1 MSVPAYQQMFV
12 GKSLEVLTE
21 LVNAYFG
28 QPDALLAAI
37 CALPGIPTQTRAAMT
52 KPSTKN
58 TLNGLAP
65 VEYLAGGLLKH
76 SSARPGATILA
87 DWAMGTAYTPMRIN
101 RIRILAV
108 AFFA

>member
-1 MSVPAYQQMFV
+1 MAAPYQQMFV
-12 GKSLEVLTE
+12 GKNLEVLIE

-28 QPDALLAAI
+28 QPDAMLEVM
-37 CALPGIPTQTRAAMT
+37 CSLPGIPAATRSAMT

-65 VEYLAGGLLKH
+65 IEYLAGGLLKH
-76 SSARPGATILA
+76 SSARPGPTILT

-101 RIRILAV
+101 RIRMLAI